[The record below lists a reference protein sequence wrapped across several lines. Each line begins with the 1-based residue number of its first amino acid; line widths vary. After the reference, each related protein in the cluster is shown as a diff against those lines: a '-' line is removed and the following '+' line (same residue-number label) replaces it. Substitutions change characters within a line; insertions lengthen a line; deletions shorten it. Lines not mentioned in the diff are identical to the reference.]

1 MLPDTLGLAFVYPQN
16 VSKLGVIGVGIVFA
30 LSMGCA
36 SKQSQLVGTWK
47 ARPVKPVSSPNFRD
61 VANSSM
67 MSLFTSGMVIE
78 FNKEGRFKMSQ
89 AMGWVDGEYKIEG
102 NEIELK
108 FNTFAPQ
115 RPLRFEFVEG
125 GKALGLKTEFES
137 DAKVFFD
144 KQP

>member
-1 MLPDTLGLAFVYPQN
+1 M
-16 VSKLGVIGVGIVFA
+16 
-30 LSMGCA
+30 
-36 SKQSQLVGTWK
+36 
-47 ARPVKPVSSPNFRD
+47 SSLNLRD

-102 NEIELK
+102 NEVELK

-115 RPLRFEFVEG
+115 RPLRLEFVEG